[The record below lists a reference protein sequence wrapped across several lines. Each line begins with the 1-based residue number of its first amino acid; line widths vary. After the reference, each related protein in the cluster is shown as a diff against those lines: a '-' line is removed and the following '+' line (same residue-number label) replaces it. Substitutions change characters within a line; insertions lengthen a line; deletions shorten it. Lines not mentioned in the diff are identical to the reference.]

1 MGKRLDCWR
10 KALDQAYADAM
21 ADAARAFP
29 NDDTVQVLFAE
40 ALMDLSPWDYWEAG
54 GARPKARSAD
64 MIAALERVLE
74 RNPTHPGAAHYYI
87 HAMEAS
93 TRPDKALPYARTLAR
108 QIPGAGHIVHMPS
121 HIYYRVGLYKEAL
134 QSNLDAIAADERYF
148 RRAESD
154 PVYKGA
160 YYPHNIHF
168 VMVSALMGGDG
179 KTALQAIPAALGAI
193 LARHQLTGAK
203 TNEASAAP
211 GSTYAGE
218 LFLMSA
224 GALFVAFNV
233 APTEEMILISF
244 QMDLLQT
251 LVLAALS
258 IALLHLVVFSLGF
271 AGQEAHDGQL
281 RALAH
286 FTVPGYAIALLV
298 SLYVLWTFGR
308 TDGLSPHEI
317 VSTMIVLGFPAAL
330 GAALARLVV

>member
-1 MGKRLDCWR
+1 MT
-10 KALDQAYADAM
+10 A
-21 ADAARAFP
+21 
-29 NDDTVQVLFAE
+29 
-40 ALMDLSPWDYWEAG
+40 
-54 GARPKARSAD
+54 
-64 MIAALERVLE
+64 
-74 RNPTHPGAAHYYI
+74 
-87 HAMEAS
+87 
-93 TRPDKALPYARTLAR
+93 TRPEHFSTALGRAIVGAIFFAIPLLMTMEMWELGFHMDRLRLLVFLGVGVCLIFGLAYYAGFREAR
-108 QIPGAGHIVHMPS
+108 
-121 HIYYRVGLYKEAL
+121 GLINNTIDTF
-134 QSNLDAIAADERYF
+134 SAIAMGFLVSVVLLAVF
-148 RRAESD
+148 G
-154 PVYKGA
+154 VYSLNE
-160 YYPHNIHF
+160 PI
-168 VMVSALMGGDG
+168 SAAVG

-203 TNEASAAP
+203 SNEASEAP

-218 LFLMSA
+218 LFLMGA

-244 QMDLLQT
+244 KMDLLQT
-251 LVLAALS
+251 LVLATLS
-258 IALLHLVVFSLGF
+258 ITVLHLVVFSLGF

-317 VSTMIVLGFPAAL
+317 ASTVIVLGFPGAL

>member
-1 MGKRLDCWR
+1 MTATRAEPFSTTLGR
-10 KALDQAYADAM
+10 AVVGAIFF
-21 ADAARAFP
+21 AFP
-29 NDDTVQVLFAE
+29 LLMTMEMWELGFHMDRLRLLLFLCVGVGVIFGLA
-40 ALMDLSPWDYWEAG
+40 YYAG
-54 GARPKARSAD
+54 FR
-64 MIAALERVLE
+64 E
-74 RNPTHPGAAHYYI
+74 
-87 HAMEAS
+87 
-93 TRPDKALPYARTLAR
+93 TR
-108 QIPGAGHIVHMPS
+108 
-121 HIYYRVGLYKEAL
+121 GLV
-134 QSNLDAIAADERYF
+134 NDAIDTFAAI
-148 RRAESD
+148 A
-154 PVYKGA
+154 VG
-160 YYPHNIHF
+160 F
-168 VMVSALMGGDG
+168 VVSAILLAVFGVYTLDEPLSASVG
-179 KTALQAIPAALGAI
+179 KTALQAIPAALGAV
-193 LARHQLTGAK
+193 LARHQLTGAT

-258 IALLHLVVFSLGF
+258 LALLHLVVFSLGF
-271 AGQEAHDGQL
+271 AGQEAHDSPL

-317 VSTMIVLGFPAAL
+317 VSTTIVLGFPAAL

>member
-1 MGKRLDCWR
+1 MTAIRPDPFST
-10 KALDQAYADAM
+10 ALGRAVVGAIFF
-21 ADAARAFP
+21 AFP
-29 NDDTVQVLFAE
+29 LLMTME
-40 ALMDLSPWDYWEAG
+40 MWALGFHMDRLRLLVFLG
-54 GARPKARSAD
+54 VG
-64 MIAALERVLE
+64 
-74 RNPTHPGAAHYYI
+74 
-87 HAMEAS
+87 
-93 TRPDKALPYARTLAR
+93 
-108 QIPGAGHIVHMPS
+108 
-121 HIYYRVGLYKEAL
+121 VGLVFGL
-134 QSNLDAIAADERYF
+134 
-148 RRAESD
+148 
-154 PVYKGA
+154 A
-160 YYPHNIHF
+160 YYAGFREARGIVNNAIDTF
-168 VMVSALMGGDG
+168 SALAIGFLVSVVLLAVFGVYTLDEPLSASAG

-233 APTEEMILISF
+233 APTEEMVLISF
-244 QMDLLQT
+244 QMDLFQT

-258 IALLHLVVFSLGF
+258 VALLHLVVFSLGF

-308 TDGLSPHEI
+308 TDDLSPHEI
-317 VSTMIVLGFPAAL
+317 ASTMIVLGFPAAL